1 MKKRATSSV
10 EGIPL
15 YHAPLT
21 RLVDVQSNWNMQ
33 VGDILT
39 SRKVIPQALPS
50 LLNGF
55 GEKCGSMLAQIA
67 VDMEL
72 LLCLPEIKKLLASLT
87 ECKKMEIRRGAIA
100 VTEYVEK
107 STNKRLHTHLF
118 FQVYDG
124 VAFGEGLDEYKDIM
138 EELVRRLRLL
148 TKMGTLNEAVLQH
161 CIKELKECGELF
173 YKKRE
178 SVLEKADIPLHF
190 MPGFSALVDQGL
202 MLPKARSP
210 YHQISLAN
218 FDAER
223 SIKIMTQNMAEFF
236 DELHSENTEP
246 MLQQF
251 RRAKSA
257 LRKEKAIM
265 PLPSV
270 ADTENR
276 VSA

>member
-1 MKKRATSSV
+1 MKKRTASA
-10 EGIPL
+10 EGVPL
-15 YHAPLT
+15 YHAPLA
-21 RLVDVQSNWNMQ
+21 RLVDVQEKWNNQ

-39 SRKVIPQALPS
+39 SRKIIPQALPS

-55 GEKCGSMLAQIA
+55 GEECGSMLAQIA
-67 VDMEL
+67 VDMESL
-72 LLCLPEIKKLLASLT
+72 TRLPEIKKLLASLT

-107 STNKRLHTHLF
+107 TTTKRLHTHLF
-118 FQVYDG
+118 FQVHDG
-124 VAFGEGLDEYKDIM
+124 MAFGEGLDEYKDIM

-148 TKMGTLNEAVLQH
+148 TKMGTLNEAVLEH
-161 CIKELKECGELF
+161 CINELKECGELF

-190 MPGFSALVDQGL
+190 MSGFSAMIDHGL

-218 FDAER
+218 FDSER
-223 SIKIMTQNMAEFF
+223 SIKIITQNMAEFF

-246 MLQQF
+246 MLLQF
-251 RRAKSA
+251 RRAKTA
-257 LRKEKAIM
+257 LRKEKAVM
-265 PLPSV
+265 PLPSIT
-270 ADTENR
+270 DPENR